1 MVPIVFKV
9 GVKPPVPP
17 EAALNQEI
25 VCNGFGVIAVL
36 ASSVCIGDIS
46 HCVMLPVEIGAVG
59 AGLIVKVT
67 AVLVSDG
74 QFPSFDSA

>member
-36 ASSVCIGDIS
+36 ASRVCIGEAS
-46 HCVMLPVEIGAVG
+46 HCVIFPVEIGAVG
-59 AGLIVKVT
+59 AGFIVSVT
-67 AVLVSDG
+67 AVLE
-74 QFPSFDSA
+74 